1 MKLIAN
7 GPRAPCRPVRDPPLT
22 KRILPFLIGLV
33 IVALASFA
41 CGGDEEKPAAPSA
54 QTAAQ
59 AATASTAGSTKIKA
73 VGNPG
78 SYKYEPAAF
87 AFKVGDTIEFAVEG
101 DSDTHTFT
109 VDDLDVDEFIETNQ
123 TLTFSVTFNQAGTF
137 NSTAY
142 HIPR

>member
-1 MKLIAN
+1 M
-7 GPRAPCRPVRDPPLT
+7 
-22 KRILPFLIGLV
+22 

-41 CGGDEEKPAAPSA
+41 CGGGDEEKSAAPSA

-59 AATASTAGSTKIKA
+59 AATASTAGSTKIKT
-73 VGNPG
+73 VGTPG
-78 SYKYEPAAF
+78 SYKYEPAVL

-123 TLTFSVTFNQAGTF
+123 TLTFSVTFSQAGTF
-137 NSTAY
+137 KLY
-142 HIPR
+142 CIPHPEMTGTITVQ

>member
-1 MKLIAN
+1 M
-7 GPRAPCRPVRDPPLT
+7 
-22 KRILPFLIGLV
+22 

-41 CGGDEEKPAAPSA
+41 CGGDDEEKPAAPSA

-137 NSTAY
+137 KLY
-142 HIPR
+142 CIPHPEMTGTITVQ